1 MIIKLSIEGLI
12 LPLVVSFFM
21 SGINTILKIANLHKD
36 MISVFL
42 SQWMVSW
49 LISYLCLLVIVPFS
63 KLIVNKALNGHLK

>member
-1 MIIKLSIEGLI
+1 MIIKFSIEGLL

-36 MISVFL
+36 MISSFL

-63 KLIVNKALNGHLK
+63 KLIVNKALDGHLK